1 MIDRSKHRFLHDEA
15 GNRTHAIVP
24 IADFEAMLE
33 ALGTSIASLESNES
47 DLLEDTSA
55 EKLTIQ
61 FDRDGDILQIKFR
74 QPYVGQGSTEIA
86 SGVVAR
92 THPSTGRVESLE
104 ILDMSARAGKLELPM
119 IVKTFEEKSETGLN
133 FLNEA

>member
-33 ALGTSIASLESNES
+33 ALGASIVSLESNES
-47 DLLEDTSA
+47 DLLEEASQ
-55 EKLTIQ
+55 EKLTIE
-61 FDRDGDILQIKFR
+61 FDREGDILYLQFCK
-74 QPYVGQGSTEIA
+74 PYVGQDSTEIA

-92 THPSTGRVESLE
+92 THPSTNRIESLE
-104 ILDMSARAGKLELPM
+104 ILDMSVRDGKLELPM
-119 IVKTFEEKSETGLN
+119 IVEGL
-133 FLNEA
+133 EMAAED